1 MSFPKMTISST
12 ELRWSVSMELVSN
25 SEERTG
31 PYTHSVNFLD
41 RDLIRS
47 SVNSR
52 CSMWRNSCPEI
63 CEKEHHG
70 IEATKGSNAV
80 TLDTTSALWCHV
92 VVTIWCS

>member
-1 MSFPKMTISST
+1 MTISST

-31 PYTHSVNFLD
+31 PYTHSVNFLE
-41 RDLIRS
+41 RDLIRA

-63 CEKEHHG
+63 SEKEHRV
-70 IEATKGSNAV
+70 K
-80 TLDTTSALWCHV
+80 
-92 VVTIWCS
+92 